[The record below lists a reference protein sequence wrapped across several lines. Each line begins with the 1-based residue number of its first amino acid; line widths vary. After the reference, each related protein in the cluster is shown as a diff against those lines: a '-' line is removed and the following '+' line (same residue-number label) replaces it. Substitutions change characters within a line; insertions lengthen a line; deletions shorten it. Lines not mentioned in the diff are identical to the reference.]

1 MIPEKLKQLI
11 QLLTE
16 KTQNKKAVWNKVSG
30 NSQFRLSI
38 SDGISITINEW
49 TEQYNDNSYEVIIF
63 NSNGDAI
70 QRYMSDNEQTPS
82 EDFELLQNFH
92 KSASDQYYKVEETM
106 DALLTS
112 ITGQEI
118 IGKLDTPPNEAPPG
132 EDDDLPF

>member
-70 QRYMSDNEQTPS
+70 QRYMSDN
-82 EDFELLQNFH
+82 
-92 KSASDQYYKVEETM
+92 
-106 DALLTS
+106 
-112 ITGQEI
+112 
-118 IGKLDTPPNEAPPG
+118 
-132 EDDDLPF
+132 